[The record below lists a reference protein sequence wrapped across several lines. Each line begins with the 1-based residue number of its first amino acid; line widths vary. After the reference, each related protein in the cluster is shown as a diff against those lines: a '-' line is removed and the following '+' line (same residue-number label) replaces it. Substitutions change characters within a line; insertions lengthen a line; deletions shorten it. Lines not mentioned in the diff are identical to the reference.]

1 MNRKRESGE
10 REEGDIQGECFLSLS
25 LSPRGKMVHNS
36 RLALR
41 ESRLFREI
49 SCAKVANRRESFE
62 K

>member
-1 MNRKRESGE
+1 MGIEGRGICRESA
-10 REEGDIQGECFLSLS
+10 LSLFK
-25 LSPRGKMVHNS
+25 GGGEMVHNS
-36 RLALR
+36 RFALR